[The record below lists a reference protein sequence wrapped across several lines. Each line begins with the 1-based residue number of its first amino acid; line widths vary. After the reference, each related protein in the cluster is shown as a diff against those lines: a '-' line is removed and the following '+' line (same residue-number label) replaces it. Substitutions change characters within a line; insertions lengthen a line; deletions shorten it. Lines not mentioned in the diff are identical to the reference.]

1 MHWVRQRLIVAVLTL
16 GALLSAG
23 CDRFD
28 WASIAATLDAPA
40 SAGLTQVT
48 LTETVMFGSGVTGIT
63 YLTITVDVPAA
74 TYQIERQSA
83 DPVEGALPASDLAAL
98 VALVEKADFSNL
110 RSFYL
115 SSDENCC
122 GVVHS
127 EITVVRA
134 GETFRVTGDE
144 SAPEA
149 FHDIVRFM
157 EALDARASTG
167 LTRVTLTETPMFGSG
182 DTGVAYLT
190 VTVDVPAGRLRVE
203 RRNADPVESTLPASD
218 VAALTALVEEAD
230 FFHLRSVYLSSDKN
244 CCGVV
249 HYTVTVE
256 RAGEAFSVTSD
267 GAAPE
272 GYHDIVRFLEAISMA
287 APTGLAKLTLTESVA
302 LGGSGGEVYLTVMV
316 DAAAGTFR
324 VERRDADPVEG
335 AISAEDVAT
344 LEALLEEVGFFDLT
358 DESTVSDKY
367 CCGIGFYTVTIER
380 GGQTSAVTVSED
392 KMPEGYSQVLR
403 FIEAL
408 AAP

>member
-1 MHWVRQRLIVAVLTL
+1 MHWVRQRLIVAVLIL
-16 GALLSAG
+16 AALLSAG
-23 CDRFD
+23 CNRFD
-28 WASIAATLDAPA
+28 WASLVASDDAPTPT
-40 SAGLTQVT
+40 GMTRIT
-48 LTETVMFGSGVTGIT
+48 LTETAMFGSGVTGVT
-63 YLTITVDVPAA
+63 YLTVTVDVP
-74 TYQIERQSA
+74 TGRLRVERRSA
-83 DPVEGALPASDLAAL
+83 DPVEGVLPASDVAAL
-98 VALVEKADFSNL
+98 VALVEKADFFNL

-115 SSDENCC
+115 SSDKNCC

-127 EITVVRA
+127 EIKVVR
-134 GETFRVTGDE
+134 GGKTYSVTSDG

-149 FHDIVRFM
+149 FHDIVRYM

-182 DTGVAYLT
+182 DTGVAYLI
-190 VTVDVPAGRLRVE
+190 VTVDVPAGSFRIE
-203 RRNADPVESTLPASD
+203 RPNTDPVEGTLPASD
-218 VAALTALVEEAD
+218 VAALAALVEEAD

-249 HYTVTVE
+249 HYTITVE

-272 GYHDIVRFLEAISMA
+272 GYHDIVRFLEALSMA
-287 APTGLAKLTLTESVA
+287 PPTGLAKLTLTESVA

-324 VERRDADPVEG
+324 VEHRDADPVEG
-335 AISAEDVAT
+335 VISAEDVAT

-358 DESTVSDKY
+358 DESAASDKY